1 MISTGIRL
9 GDVIPFAPG
18 FESGSYNILFDPS
31 SASTT
36 SHTITVDEHPFV
48 IEAFGLVSAEV
59 VEVWSVG
66 GRGAGQWFSPLYV
79 NAKQVKL
86 TATDNKLSLDV
97 SGRYQFRLT
106 AGGLGTVYVVGHD
119 ANVASPF
126 AGFGKFV
133 VGV

>member
-1 MISTGIRL
+1 MISTGIPL
-9 GDVIPFAPG
+9 GSVIPFAPG

-31 SASTT
+31 SSSTT

-48 IEAFGLVSAEV
+48 VEAFGLTGSEV

-66 GRGAGQWFSPLYV
+66 GHGSGQWFNLVYI
-79 NAKQVKL
+79 NGKQVKL
-86 TATDNKLSLDV
+86 TATDNKLSLDA

-106 AGGLGTVYVVGHD
+106 AGGLGSVYVVGHD

-126 AGFGKFV
+126 VGFGKYV

>member
-31 SASTT
+31 SSSTI
-36 SHTITVDEHPFV
+36 SHIITVDLYPFV
-48 IEAFGLVSAEV
+48 VEAFGLVNAEV

-66 GRGAGQWFSPLYV
+66 GHGSGQWFNPLYI
-79 NAKQVKL
+79 NGNKAQL
-86 TATDNKLSLDV
+86 TATDNKLSIDA
-97 SGRYQFRLT
+97 SGRYEFRLT

-126 AGFGKFV
+126 VGLGKYV